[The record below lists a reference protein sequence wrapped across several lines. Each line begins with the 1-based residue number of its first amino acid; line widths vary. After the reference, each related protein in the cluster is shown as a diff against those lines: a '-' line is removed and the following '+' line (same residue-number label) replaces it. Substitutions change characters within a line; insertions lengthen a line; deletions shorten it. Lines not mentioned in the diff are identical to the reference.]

1 MNIRGCQI
9 MENKKIYFLSMI
21 IPVNYL
27 ISLYINQKVTYL
39 EEKFV
44 LIFCLCIFF
53 LLLIIFKIKLI
64 EIIILFLNFII
75 YFEINGIIRLLI
87 IIFIIILSFI
97 LKQKNIFCF
106 LYYMQF
112 HFL

>member
-1 MNIRGCQI
+1 